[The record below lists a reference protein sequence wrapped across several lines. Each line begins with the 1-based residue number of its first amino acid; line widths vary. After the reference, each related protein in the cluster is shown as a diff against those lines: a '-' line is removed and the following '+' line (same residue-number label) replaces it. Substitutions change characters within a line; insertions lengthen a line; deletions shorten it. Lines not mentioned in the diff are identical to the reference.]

1 MAKYPLFLELKD
13 RPVVVIGGGNVALQ
27 KAKALLETGARLT
40 VIAKKICAC
49 LDSLCQQHDIP
60 CEVRAYTTDAIRDAI
75 LVIAATN
82 DRAVN
87 EAVFRDCRERRIL
100 CNVVDVPDLCDFY
113 VPAIVRRGALQIAI
127 GTDGYSPAFAGQ
139 LRRKLETL
147 ITEQYGEFINH
158 LRQLRQVVIAQVA
171 EHNRKD
177 VLMKMASDESFQV
190 FTEEGPK
197 AWQDYARAMIANTP
211 ST

>member
-1 MAKYPLFLELKD
+1 M
-13 RPVVVIGGGNVALQ
+13 VIGGGNVALQ

-40 VIAKKICAC
+40 VIAKNICAC
-49 LDSLCQQHDIP
+49 LDSLCQLHDIP
-60 CEVRAYTTDAIRDAI
+60 YTVSTYKKEFIKDAI
-75 LVIAATN
+75 LVIAATD

-147 ITEQYGEFINH
+147 ITEQHGEFINH
-158 LRQLRQVVIAQVA
+158 LRQQRQAVIDQV
-171 EHNRKD
+171 EESKRKD
-177 VLMKMASDESFQV
+177 VLVKMAGDESFAV
-190 FTEEGPK
+190 FTQEDPK
-197 AWQDYARAMIANTP
+197 AWQDYARTLIDETQG
-211 ST
+211 T

>member
-1 MAKYPLFLELKD
+1 M
-13 RPVVVIGGGNVALQ
+13 VIGGGNVALQ

-40 VIAKKICAC
+40 VIAKTICAR

-60 CEVRAYTTDAIRDAI
+60 YTVSAYKKEFIKDAI
-75 LVIAATN
+75 LVIAATD

-87 EAVFRDCRERRIL
+87 EAVFHDCRERRIL

-127 GTDGYSPAFAGQ
+127 GTDGYSPAYAGQ

-147 ITEQYGEFINH
+147 ITEQHGEFINH
-158 LRQLRQVVIAQVA
+158 LRQQRQAVIDRV
-171 EHNRKD
+171 EESKRKD
-177 VLMKMASDESFQV
+177 ALVQMAGDESFAI
-190 FTEEGPK
+190 FTDEGPK
-197 AWQDYARAMIANTP
+197 AWQDYARSLIAKAQDT
-211 ST
+211 